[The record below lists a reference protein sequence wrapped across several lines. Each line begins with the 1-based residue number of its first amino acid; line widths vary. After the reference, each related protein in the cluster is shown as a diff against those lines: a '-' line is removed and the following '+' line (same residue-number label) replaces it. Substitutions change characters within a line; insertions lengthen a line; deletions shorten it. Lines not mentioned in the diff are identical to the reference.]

1 MDGRLAR
8 LDMNQVTTSSMNVAS
23 VMVYPY
29 RTGAKYDRI
38 DFTPLIAFDFTR
50 RALS

>member
-1 MDGRLAR
+1 MEGRLAR
-8 LDMNQVTTSSMNVAS
+8 PDMNRVTTSSMNVAS

-38 DFTPLIAFDFTR
+38 DLTSLIALDFTR